1 MNPTKPPPVF
11 CWRWSNFHLAK
22 RWGVVGQGV
31 GVVAGKVRDECYSVR
46 AGSEPAQA
54 SASCLRKECPTKERQ
69 LYGIG
74 TKPACASYNEVMR
87 IAVIGAGAAGIMAA
101 LQAAHGAGQ
110 VTLFEH
116 NQTIGRKLLV
126 TGSGRCNLT
135 NDNLDPSLYYCQEPE
150 WIARFLDV
158 FGVAEL
164 KEVFEKLGIPTFKT
178 DDGWYYP
185 LSQSAQ
191 SVVAILQERLNE
203 TDVEL
208 RVATEAEWFS
218 DKDGQFEL
226 KLNWNERRTVEQF
239 DKLVL
244 AAGGKAYPELGSRGS
259 LFPAVERLGHTVQ
272 MLSPALGPI
281 FVELGAFS
289 ALKGLRFDA
298 VTSIYLEG
306 ERLGSTFGNLIV
318 TEKGFNGPGV
328 MNLSHFVGLHPVKSL
343 ELQVNFLAPFWEGM
357 AEELADLEKARG
369 SLRTLLLRALAPKAV
384 DFFLYQAKIAP
395 ETQIRSVEGEQ
406 LLQLLR
412 VATDNRFKVKGAGDF
427 KNSQVSVG
435 GVSVSEVDPLS
446 FESKLVPG
454 LYLVG
459 ESNNIAG
466 PCGGY
471 NLHYA
476 FGSGTLAGKHLVS
489 LNQNS

>member
-1 MNPTKPPPVF
+1 M
-11 CWRWSNFHLAK
+11 
-22 RWGVVGQGV
+22 
-31 GVVAGKVRDECYSVR
+31 KV
-46 AGSEPAQA
+46 
-54 SASCLRKECPTKERQ
+54 
-69 LYGIG
+69 
-74 TKPACASYNEVMR
+74 
-87 IAVIGAGAAGIMAA
+87 AVIGAGAAGIMAA

-126 TGSGRCNLT
+126 TGSGRCNLS
-135 NDNLDPSLYYCQEPE
+135 NDNLDPSLYYCADPE
-150 WIARFLDV
+150 WIAKFLDT

-164 KEVFEKLGIPTFKT
+164 KEVFEKLGIPTIKT

-191 SVVAILQERLNE
+191 AVVEILHERLE
-203 TDVEL
+203 DAGVSL
-208 RVATEAEWFS
+208 RVATEVEWFS
-218 DKDGQFEL
+218 FKEGQFEL
-226 KLNWNERRTVEQF
+226 KLNWNELKTTERF
-239 DKLVL
+239 DRLVV
-244 AAGGKAYPELGSRGS
+244 AAGGRAYPELGAKGS
-259 LFPAVERLGHTVQ
+259 LFPALAGLGHTVET
-272 MLSPALGPI
+272 LSPALGPI

-298 VTSIYLEG
+298 VTSIYLDG

-328 MNLSHFVGLHPVKSL
+328 MNLSHFVGLHPREEL
-343 ELQVNFLAPFWEGM
+343 QLQVNFLSPFWEGM

-369 SLRTLLLRALAPKAV
+369 SLRGLLLRALAPKAV
-384 DFFLYQAKIAP
+384 DFFLNQAGIAP
-395 ETQIRSVEGEQ
+395 ETQIRSVQGEQ
-406 LLQLLR
+406 LLSLLR
-412 VATDNRFKVKGAGDF
+412 VATDNRFKVNGAGDF
-427 KNSQVSVG
+427 KNSQVTVG
-435 GVSVSEVDPLS
+435 GVPVGEIDPLT
-446 FESKLVPG
+446 FESRLIPG

-476 FGSGTLAGKHLVS
+476 FGSGILAGKHLVS
-489 LNQNS
+489 SNHSS

>member
-1 MNPTKPPPVF
+1 LDSQIGIQP
-11 CWRWSNFHLAK
+11 AK
-22 RWGVVGQGV
+22 DAR
-31 GVVAGKVRDECYSVR
+31 
-46 AGSEPAQA
+46 
-54 SASCLRKECPTKERQ
+54 
-69 LYGIG
+69 
-74 TKPACASYNEVMR
+74 ASYNEGMK

-101 LQAAHGAGQ
+101 LQAAPVMQEGEE

-135 NDNLDPSLYYCQEPE
+135 NDTLIPSLYYCSDPD
-150 WIARFLDV
+150 WIEKFLDT
-158 FGVAEL
+158 FGVAEM
-164 KEVFEKLGIPTFKT
+164 KEVFEKLGIPTIKT

-191 SVVAILQERLNE
+191 SVVEILKERLGE
-203 TDVEL
+203 VGIKL
-208 RVATEAEWFS
+208 RAATEVEWFNW
-218 DKDGQFEL
+218 KDGQFEL
-226 KLNWNERRTVEQF
+226 KLNWNEQKTVERF

-244 AAGGKAYPELGSRGS
+244 AAGGKAYPELGSKGN
-259 LFPAVERLGHTVQ
+259 LFPALERLGHTVERI
-272 MLSPALGPI
+272 SPALGPI
-281 FVELGAFS
+281 FVDLGAFK

-298 VTSIYLEG
+298 VTSIYLDG

-328 MNLSHFVGLHPVKSL
+328 MNLSHFVGLHHGKNL

-357 AEELADLEKARG
+357 AEELADLENAWG
-369 SLRTLLLRALAPKAV
+369 SLRGLVLRALAPKAV
-384 DFFLYQAKIAP
+384 DFFLSQAEIAP
-395 ETQIRSVEGEQ
+395 KTQIKAVEGEQ
-406 LLQLLR
+406 LLALLR

-427 KNSQVSVG
+427 KNSQVTIG
-435 GVSVSEVDPLS
+435 GVPVGEVDPLS
-446 FESKLVPG
+446 FESKLIPG

-459 ESNNIAG
+459 ETINVAG

-476 FGSGTLAGKHLVS
+476 FGSGILAGKHLVS
-489 LNQNS
+489 SKQNS

>member
-1 MNPTKPPPVF
+1 MKGAP
-11 CWRWSNFHLAK
+11 
-22 RWGVVGQGV
+22 
-31 GVVAGKVRDECYSVR
+31 SVR
-46 AGSEPAQA
+46 ELESIY
-54 SASCLRKECPTKERQ
+54 RKA
-69 LYGIG
+69 
-74 TKPACASYNEVMR
+74 ACASYNEDMK
-87 IAVIGAGAAGIMAA
+87 IAVIGAGAAGILAA

-116 NQTIGRKLLV
+116 NQSIGRKLLV
-126 TGSGRCNLT
+126 TGSGRCNLS
-135 NDNLDPSLYYCQEPE
+135 NDNLDPSLYYCADPE
-150 WIARFLDV
+150 WIARFLDT

-191 SVVAILQERLNE
+191 AVVEILHERLLE
-203 TDVEL
+203 AGVTL
-208 RVATEAEWFS
+208 RVATEVEWFS
-218 DKDGQFEL
+218 WKDGQFEL
-226 KLNWNERRTVEQF
+226 KLNWNELKTVERF
-239 DKLVL
+239 DRLVV
-244 AAGGKAYPELGSRGS
+244 AAGGRAYPELGSKGS
-259 LFPAVERLGHTVQ
+259 LFPAIAGLGHTVET
-272 MLSPALGPI
+272 LSPALGPI
-281 FVELGAFS
+281 FVELGAFI

-298 VTSIYLEG
+298 VSSIYLEG

-328 MNLSHFVGLHPVKSL
+328 MNLSHFVGLNAGENL

-369 SLRTLLLRALAPKAV
+369 SLRGLLLRALAPKAV
-384 DFFLYQAKIAP
+384 DFFLNQAGIAP
-395 ETQIRSVEGEQ
+395 DTQIKSVEGEQ
-406 LLQLLR
+406 LLSLLR
-412 VATDNRFKVKGAGDF
+412 VATDNRFTIRGAGDF
-427 KNSQVSVG
+427 KNSQVTVG
-435 GVSVSEVDPLS
+435 GVPVGEVDPLS

-489 LNQNS
+489 LNYSS